1 MDVDMICGRSVGAEG
16 NPMSL
21 AVRPRTA
28 ARTEG
33 SVWTAW
39 DFGLA
44 WRMAM
49 VN

>member
-1 MDVDMICGRSVGAEG
+1 MIWGRSVGAEG
-16 NPMSL
+16 NPISL

-28 ARTEG
+28 ATAEG
-33 SVWTAW
+33 LVCTAW

-49 VN
+49 AN